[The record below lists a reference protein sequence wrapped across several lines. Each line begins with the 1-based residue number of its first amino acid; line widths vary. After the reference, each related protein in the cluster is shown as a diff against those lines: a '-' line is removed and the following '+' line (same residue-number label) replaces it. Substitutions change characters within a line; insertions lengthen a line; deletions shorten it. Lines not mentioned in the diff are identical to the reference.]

1 MVLRQVA
8 VHFHFSKHFLE
19 GQGGDV
25 EMVVERRAPA
35 GCRCEGQV
43 FGFVGLVLL
52 ACIHVGEGVLEMEV
66 LDGVEDGRS
75 LKAQ

>member
-1 MVLRQVA
+1 
-8 VHFHFSKHFLE
+8 
-19 GQGGDV
+19 
-25 EMVVERRAPA
+25 MVVERRAPA